1 MLGGG
6 VTNMG
11 AKVTLV
17 WTSYDVVMDCGAASM
32 GDCCA
37 TFQDKATLLRNV
49 VFQSVID
56 TVPL

>member
-1 MLGGG
+1 
-6 VTNMG
+6 MG